1 MHARPGHEVDALQ
14 KVNELIE
21 QGMLCEFSVFEE
33 LPQSMDYARAR
44 NIGQVYDV
52 GDEVKILEI

>member
-1 MHARPGHEVDALQ
+1 MDALQ

>member
-1 MHARPGHEVDALQ
+1 
-14 KVNELIE
+14 
-21 QGMLCEFSVFEE
+21 MLCEFSVFEE
-33 LPQSMDYARAR
+33 LPQSMVTRGPR